1 MTNLFNRHKIFWS
14 DKKLIAEVV
23 IGIVLLFLSMYA
35 TYWANIYVAR
45 RASSSVTDILLDN
58 IPVVDVD
65 FLYSTGAAI
74 FIIIVVIVAFQDP
87 RRISFILKSTALFFL
102 FRSAFM
108 MLTHIGPPQNMLV
121 SNSGDF
127 FHKLSSG
134 DDLFFSAHTGYP
146 FLIALIFWNHKRLKD
161 LFFAL
166 SIIGA
171 VIVIL
176 GHYHYSIDVFSA
188 FFITFGIFQIAKNFF
203 KEDYKML
210 AVT

>member
-1 MTNLFNRHKIFWS
+1 MSNLFNRHKSFWS
-14 DKKLIAEVV
+14 DKRLFAEVI
-23 IGIVLLFLSMYA
+23 IGIVLLFLSLYA
-35 TYWANIYVAR
+35 TYWANIYAVR

-65 FLYSTGAAI
+65 FLYSAGPAI
-74 FIIIVVIVAFQDP
+74 FIIIVAIVAFQDP

-102 FRSAFM
+102 IRSAFM
-108 MLTHIGPPQNMLV
+108 VLTHIGPPQDMLI
-121 SNSGDF
+121 SSSSDF

-146 FLIALIFWNHKRLKD
+146 FLIALIFWKHNRLKD
-161 LFFAL
+161 LFFTL

-188 FFITFGIFQIAKNFF
+188 FFITFGVFQIAKKFF
-203 KEDYKML
+203 EKDYKML
-210 AVT
+210 AAT